1 MAKKK
6 AIIIFPHLNDCGGDL
21 KKDWYVEFKYQIP
34 GEPEMRKERIYKG
47 IYSGPEADRRK
58 EAARVIK
65 EKTKWLKTGVYLEGN
80 LRKVYADELLYR
92 NEAKMFGMAHDQ
104 VVTTRTNLSEFLVQT
119 KEKVNA
125 KSYENYVSKLRT
137 FNAWLKLNKLD
148 RVHIKNITRQHI
160 IDFTIYL
167 SSTTGLGLSRLTI
180 KKYIQIVNMYFNF
193 ELDRGVIPFNPV
205 VRIPTV
211 GKIVDCASVPLQM
224 NDRIKLKAAVST
236 ADPQLWL
243 ASQIQYYCAIRP
255 GTELRLLK
263 ISYIDFDNSQFRIP
277 NVDAKNNTT
286 EIVKI
291 PDLLLNE
298 MKRQGLD
305 LFQDKSLYIFGKF
318 GRPGLVP
325 LGKNT
330 LSNRFNRFREQL
342 GISEDKKFYSWKHTG
357 AIQLLQ
363 NGAKPYDIQGHLR
376 HKSFTTTEVYLK
388 KMVGNPES
396 TVTRFTSE
404 I

>member
-1 MAKKK
+1 MSKKQ

-21 KKDWYVEFKYQIP
+21 AKDWYVEYKYLIP
-34 GEPEMRKERIYKG
+34 GETEMRKERIYKG
-47 IYSGPEADRRK
+47 IYSGTEESRRK
-58 EAARVIK
+58 EASRVIK
-65 EKTKWLKTGVYLEGN
+65 DKTKWLKSGAYLEGN
-80 LRKVYADELLYR
+80 VRKVYADQLLYR
-92 NEAKMFGMAHDQ
+92 NEAKMFGYAQDR
-104 VVTTRTNLSEFLVQT
+104 VVTTRTNLSEFLLVV
-119 KEKVNA
+119 KEKVNK

-148 RVHIKNITRQHI
+148 RLDIKNITRQHI
-160 IDFTIYL
+160 ISFTLYL
-167 SSTTGLGLSRLTI
+167 SSDTGLGLSRLTI
-180 KKYIQIVNMYFNF
+180 KKYIQNVNMYFNF
-193 ELDRGVIPFNPV
+193 ELDRGTIPFNPV

-224 NDRIKLKAAVST
+224 DDRIKLKAAVST
-236 ADPQLWL
+236 VDPQLWL

-255 GTELRLLK
+255 GTELRLLR

-277 NVDAKNNTT
+277 SLDAKNDTS

-291 PDLLLNE
+291 PDLLLKE
-298 MKRQGLD
+298 MKLQRLD
-305 LFQDKSLYIFGKF
+305 LFTDKSLYIFGKF
-318 GRPGLVP
+318 GRPGIVP

-330 LSNRFNRFREQL
+330 LTNRFNRFREAL

-357 AIQLLQ
+357 AIQLLK
-363 NGAKPYDIQGHLR
+363 NGAKPYDLQGHLR

-388 KMVGNPES
+388 KMVGNPDS
-396 TVTRFTSE
+396 TVTKFSSE

>member
-1 MAKKK
+1 MSKKQ

-21 KKDWYVEFKYQIP
+21 TKDWYVEFKYLIP
-34 GEPEMRKERIYKG
+34 GETEMRKERIYKG
-47 IYSGPEADRRK
+47 IYSGDESSRRK

-65 EKTKWLKTGVYLEGN
+65 EKTKWLKSGAYLEGN
-80 LRKVYADELLYR
+80 IRKVYADELLYR

-104 VVTTRTNLSEFLVQT
+104 VVTTRTNLSEFLIQI
-119 KEKVNA
+119 KEKVNH

-148 RVHIKNITRQHI
+148 RLHIKNINRQHI
-160 IDFTIYL
+160 INFSIYL
-167 SSTTGLGLSRLTI
+167 SSDLGLSRLTI
-180 KKYIQIVNMYFNF
+180 KKYIQITAMYFNF
-193 ELDRGVIPFNPV
+193 ELDRGTIASNPV
-205 VRIPTV
+205 IRIPTV

-224 NDRIKLKAAVST
+224 DDRIKLKTAVST

-277 NVDAKNNTT
+277 NVDAKNNMT

-298 MKRQGLD
+298 MKRQNLD
-305 LFQDKSLYIFGKF
+305 SFQDKSLYIFGKF

-330 LSNRFNRFREQL
+330 LRNRFNRFREEL

-363 NGAKPYDIQGHLR
+363 NGAKPYDVQGHLR

-388 KMVGNPES
+388 KLIGNPES
-396 TVTRFTSE
+396 TVTKFSSE

>member
-1 MAKKK
+1 MSKKQ

-21 KKDWYVEFKYQIP
+21 TKDWYVEFKYLIP
-34 GEPEMRKERIYKG
+34 GETEMRKERIYKG
-47 IYSGPEADRRK
+47 IYSGDESSRRK

-65 EKTKWLKTGVYLEGN
+65 EKTKWLKSGAYLEGN
-80 LRKVYADELLYR
+80 IRKVYADELLYR

-104 VVTTRTNLSEFLVQT
+104 VVTTRTNLSEFLIQI
-119 KEKVNA
+119 KEKVNH

-137 FNAWLKLNKLD
+137 FNSWLKLNKLD
-148 RVHIKNITRQHI
+148 RLHIKNINRQHI
-160 IDFTIYL
+160 ISFSIYL
-167 SSTTGLGLSRLTI
+167 SSDLGLSRLTI
-180 KKYIQIVNMYFNF
+180 KKYIQITAMYFNF
-193 ELDRGVIPFNPV
+193 ELDRGTIASNPV
-205 VRIPTV
+205 IRIPTV

-224 NDRIKLKAAVST
+224 DDRIKLKTAVST

-277 NVDAKNNTT
+277 NVDAKNNMT

-298 MKRQGLD
+298 MKRQNLD
-305 LFQDKSLYIFGKF
+305 SFQDKSLYIFGKF

-330 LSNRFNRFREQL
+330 LRNRFNRFREEL

-363 NGAKPYDIQGHLR
+363 NGAKPYDVQGHLR

-388 KMVGNPES
+388 KLIGNPES
-396 TVTRFTSE
+396 TVTKFSSE